1 METHNSVIPDNASK
15 KVDMCCCDLHAAND
29 IIPAS
34 VSSVQYVAVNSIGKK
49 AILMK
54 LTVCQ
59 LVKKFATFYGTGC
72 SLSCLLV
79 PIPSQMNPVDT
90 LISYFCKIYNTVL
103 PSIPRPS
110 KWSLSFRFPHKN
122 PVCISP
128 HHHTCNMPYP
138 YHPP

>member
-15 KVDMCCCDLHAAND
+15 KVDMCCCDLHAAID

-34 VSSVQYVAVNSIGKK
+34 VSSVQYVAVKKSHSYEVNSLSASQEICH
-49 AILMK
+49 ILW
-54 LTVCQ
+54 
-59 LVKKFATFYGTGC
+59 TGC

-103 PSIPRPS
+103 PSMSRSS